1 MGKVVEF
8 KTTEIEEIKSYLRDG
23 LTYAEVG
30 ELMGRTKKSISNL
43 AQRMGWSNGRLGGNQ
58 LMRGHLPAN
67 RGYLGVDKKVAEEAI
82 EETRVSPPK
91 ETSVKEKTLKDFS
104 AREMIKH
111 LYNLGYR
118 IEDNK
123 LVCYVKQAV
132 NVKDII
138 NG

>member
-8 KTTEIEEIKSYLRDG
+8 KTTEIEEIKGYLRDG

-30 ELMGRTKKSISNL
+30 ELMSRTKKSISNL
-43 AQRMGWSNGRLGGNQ
+43 ATRMGWTNGRLGGNQ
-58 LMRGHLPAN
+58 LKSGRLPAN
-67 RGYLGVDKKVAEEAI
+67 RESLLEKSEPVI
-82 EETRVSPPK
+82 EQKQEVQ
-91 ETSVKEKTLKDFS
+91 VKEKTLKDFP
-104 AREMIKH
+104 AREMIKY

>member
-1 MGKVVEF
+1 MSKVVEY

-30 ELMGRTKKSISNL
+30 ELMGRTKKSIGNL
-43 AQRMGWSNGRLGGNQ
+43 ATRMGWTNGRLGGNQ
-58 LMRGHLPAN
+58 LKRGRLFAN
-67 RGYLGVDKKVAEEAI
+67 RESLLEKPEPVI
-82 EETRVSPPK
+82 EQKQEVQ
-91 ETSVKEKTLKDFS
+91 VKEKTLKDFP
-104 AREMIKH
+104 AREMIKY

>member
-43 AQRMGWSNGRLGGNQ
+43 AQRSGWSNGRLGGKQ

-67 RGYLGVDKKVAEEAI
+67 RESLLEKPEPVI
-82 EETRVSPPK
+82 EQKQEVQ
-91 ETSVKEKTLKDFS
+91 VKEKTLKDFT
-104 AREMIKH
+104 AREMIKY

>member
-1 MGKVVEF
+1 MGKVAEF

-30 ELMGRTKKSISNL
+30 ELMGRTKKSIGNL
-43 AQRMGWSNGRLGGNQ
+43 AARMGWTNGRLGGNQ
-58 LMRGHLPAN
+58 LKSGRLPAN
-67 RGYLGVDKKVAEEAI
+67 RESLLEKPEPVI
-82 EETRVSPPK
+82 EQKQEVQ
-91 ETSVKEKTLKDFS
+91 VKEKTLKDFP
-104 AREMIKH
+104 AREMIKY

-118 IEDNK
+118 IEDNR
-123 LVCYVKQAV
+123 LVCYVKQTV